1 MTTKY
6 ITVLIRIM
14 LLAAWAP
21 TVAAAGVVASLI
33 PDPLAGLSFNVP
45 LAVIVVNFGFST
57 LAAITTLA
65 IRVNAQL
72 MKAPNEPLPHIW
84 TFCAAHVLG
93 SWLTGAF
100 FFMIGQHQQVGLW
113 LGLGMVLL
121 GSFGGAKLLEMAVE
135 KYLPMRGPLA

>member
-1 MTTKY
+1 MTNKY
-6 ITVLIRIM
+6 ITIIIRIM
-14 LLAAWAP
+14 LFVAWMP
-21 TVAAAGVVASLI
+21 SVAAASVVASLI

-45 LAVIVVNFGFST
+45 LAVLVVNFGFST

-72 MKAPNEPLPHIW
+72 MKAPDQPLPHVWI
-84 TFCAAHVLG
+84 FCAAHVLG
-93 SWLTGAF
+93 SWLTGSF

-135 KYLPMRGPLA
+135 KYLPMRPLT